1 MVKRDDIGFQ
11 HANNVV
17 TVKWFD
23 NCGVTMIGTCLVE
36 CNKVST
42 VTRKVKRQSTKIP
55 VPCPETAAY
64 KFERHLVGVI
74 TLDYFFIDG
83 YLCCKCACN
92 LQRVVPKGNG
102 ITRFKTCPG

>member
-55 VPCPETAAY
+55 VPCPEIIKNY
-64 KFERHLVGVI
+64 NSRMEGVDLLNQNSRLQI
-74 TLDYFFIDG
+74 RTSSGGRYYLRLFF
-83 YLCCKCACN
+83 Y
-92 LQRVVPKGNG
+92 
-102 ITRFKTCPG
+102 